1 LFVFRLC
8 LCVWFPR
15 WPASRAG
22 NRNKADAELDATS
35 ANTGVL
41 RAERW
46 YLQQFAV
53 IELYAVS
60 LGLLRLHI

>member
-1 LFVFRLC
+1 
-8 LCVWFPR
+8 
-15 WPASRAG
+15 
-22 NRNKADAELDATS
+22 
-35 ANTGVL
+35 VL

-46 YLQQFAV
+46 YLQQLAV